1 MSFRAKLLQA
11 IMAIVVVTTV
21 ASLLIA
27 QRQNSDS
34 YRAVLDDLFRHQL
47 SSFQQEEEIRLTV
60 AAEEAQRLADS
71 VRLFAALEANDPEV
85 YKIAGDELRLGDFAF
100 FRLLNARGE
109 IIAPPADGRAGLPG
123 TQALHRQLNPTL
135 AQETARIAKVQLGYI
150 EVRHGD
156 SAQVFRVVASPITN
170 FGTVVGTLILGQRIM
185 ALGTGRAGE
194 QAAHRLRSGF
204 WLDGRLS
211 GDDMPGAV
219 RDSLTATL
227 TGAQTQVL
235 TEGQIRAAGEAYRFE
250 RFLLNEGSS
259 YPPAYLVSVFSLAE
273 FQSQQRLLVLRIA
286 LTGLVAL
293 LLAALVGRWLSRQL
307 AQPIRDLVSATR
319 EIRKGNYGVKL
330 SPSSTREMNTL
341 AESFNDMAAG
351 LALKDRYHSVLHQV
365 TDPQVAEELIAGRV
379 RLGGEL
385 REVTVV
391 FCDIRGYTAMTVGR
405 DPAEVIEILNSHL
418 SALTHIVQAHRG
430 VISQFVGDAIF
441 TLFGAPKSYGD
452 DAERAVHCAWAM
464 MCERER
470 MNRES
475 AEPLHIGIG
484 IASGQMVAGCIGAE
498 SRSDYVVVGERVN
511 LAARLCSA
519 AAAGEILI
527 DEETRIRAG
536 NAVSSESLQPLSLKG
551 FSQPVSV
558 FRILGVQDPPS

>member
-1 MSFRAKLLQA
+1 M
-11 IMAIVVVTTV
+11 
-21 ASLLIA
+21 
-27 QRQNSDS
+27 
-34 YRAVLDDLFRHQL
+34 
-47 SSFQQEEEIRLTV
+47 
-60 AAEEAQRLADS
+60 
-71 VRLFAALEANDPEV
+71 
-85 YKIAGDELRLGDFAF
+85 
-100 FRLLNARGE
+100 
-109 IIAPPADGRAGLPG
+109 
-123 TQALHRQLNPTL
+123 
-135 AQETARIAKVQLGYI
+135 
-150 EVRHGD
+150 
-156 SAQVFRVVASPITN
+156 
-170 FGTVVGTLILGQRIM
+170 
-185 ALGTGRAGE
+185 
-194 QAAHRLRSGF
+194 
-204 WLDGRLS
+204 
-211 GDDMPGAV
+211 
-219 RDSLTATL
+219 
-227 TGAQTQVL
+227 
-235 TEGQIRAAGEAYRFE
+235 
-250 RFLLNEGSS
+250 
-259 YPPAYLVSVFSLAE
+259 
-273 FQSQQRLLVLRIA
+273 LRIA

-293 LLAALVGRWLSRQL
+293 LMAALVGRWLSRQL

-330 SPSSTREMNTL
+330 PPSSTREMNTL

-351 LALKDRYHSVLHQV
+351 LALKDRYYSVLQQV

-405 DPAEVIEILNSHL
+405 DPTEVIKILNGHL

-452 DAERAVHCAWAM
+452 DAQRAVHCAWAM

-475 AEPLHIGIG
+475 AEPLRIGIG

-511 LAARLCSA
+511 LAARLCSS

-536 NAVSSESLQPLSLKG
+536 SAVSSEPLEPLSLKG
-551 FSQPVSV
+551 FSQPMPV
-558 FRILGVQDPPS
+558 FRILGVHDSLS